1 MLNPPYGRIFFWKF
15 LRIRLPS
22 EKQLIFLVNCHVSN
36 VVSKP
41 RSYRKAKASTNST
54 VPLFPNTAT
63 FTFHQVVKKFVTDHK
78 SLFVEPDH
86 SVSCTTLRLKKWG
99 MLLFAALLHLLEP
112 VVAYM
117 PELSRINKQEAKI
130 MHFYKYLNTIP
141 EERGYK
147 YGQYW
152 L

>member
-1 MLNPPYGRIFFWKF
+1 M
-15 LRIRLPS
+15 
-22 EKQLIFLVNCHVSN
+22 
-36 VVSKP
+36 
-41 RSYRKAKASTNST
+41 NST

-63 FTFHQVVKKFVTDHK
+63 FPFYQVVKKFVTDHK

-86 SVSCTTLRLKKWG
+86 TVSCTALRLKKRG
-99 MLLFAALLHLLEP
+99 MLLFAGLSHLLEP
-112 VVAYM
+112 AVAYM